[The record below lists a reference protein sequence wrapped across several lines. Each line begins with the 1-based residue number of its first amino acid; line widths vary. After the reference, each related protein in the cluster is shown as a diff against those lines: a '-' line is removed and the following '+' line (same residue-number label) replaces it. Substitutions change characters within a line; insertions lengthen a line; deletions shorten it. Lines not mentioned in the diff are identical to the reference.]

1 MDIIQIAFTP
11 IIGKNAIVKKNDG
24 TWIETAAVTGFKQ
37 YRVSETIE
45 TADET
50 YRLNTVLP

>member
-37 YRVSETIE
+37 DRMFETIE

>member
-1 MDIIQIAFTP
+1 MDIIQIAFTY
-11 IIGKNAIVKKNDG
+11 IIGKKAIVRKDDG

-37 YRVSETIE
+37 DRVSETIE